1 MMIVAQMFKLARMP
15 CFCKTD
21 VVGSAFLGFSFPPI
35 LNGRQN
41 KIIFKMNKF
50 IKISIIAVAL
60 TIVSLMLYGFI
71 KAMFGNYIINNPFN
85 AVFMIIGLA
94 LIIYGFVKGAKYV
107 WTLSIVAVL
116 FTMQSCN
123 YAKSNQQV
131 VVSDDCGMTWKKIN
145 AGDAVPKVGL
155 NACYMKVVI
164 PNYPMQG
171 ESKFISNLKDRVRAN
186 VHIDYDYSITE
197 PLAFI
202 KQAKYLGKANTDADN
217 EDAIGNAF
225 EGAENMVIDKRIK
238 DVAKG
243 VFIDADIV
251 ELDQSEMETHLL
263 NESNKVL
270 EPLGVHLNFITLTFD
285 LDEQTRQAIDVSTAM
300 KIYESKGL
308 QDIGKQVMSQRA
320 GATKI
325 VVENKTESPQVKE

>member
-1 MMIVAQMFKLARMP
+1 MTKRKLTAI
-15 CFCKTD
+15 
-21 VVGSAFLGFSFPPI
+21 SILGPI
-35 LNGRQN
+35 L
-41 KIIFKMNKF
+41 F
-50 IKISIIAVAL
+50 L
-60 TIVSLMLYGFI
+60 T
-71 KAMFGNYIINNPFN
+71 A
-85 AVFMIIGLA
+85 
-94 LIIYGFVKGAKYV
+94 
-107 WTLSIVAVL
+107 TLE
-116 FTMQSCN
+116 SCN

-131 VVSDDCGMTWKKIN
+131 VVSTDCGMTWKQIK
-145 AGDAVPKVGL
+145 AGDAVPKGGL

-186 VHIDYDYSITE
+186 VHIDYDYSIIS

-202 KQAKYLGKANTDADN
+202 KQAKYLGKANTDADD

-238 DVAKG
+238 DVAKA

-251 ELDQSEMETHLL
+251 ELDQSDMETDLL
-263 NESNKVL
+263 NASNKVL

-285 LDEQTRQAIDVSTAM
+285 LDEQTRQAIDVTTAM

-308 QDIGKQVMSQRA
+308 QEIGKQVMTQRA

-325 VVENKTESPQVKE
+325 IIDERKNETSNGTEEK